1 MFGIWGTFSSV
12 VFYLTL
18 AVGLGGLLGNAL
30 VLWHLGFHIKK
41 GPFAIYVLH
50 LAAADFLFLG
60 CQLAFSAVQAALGSE
75 HSLYFAVS
83 FVAFSVG
90 LWLLAAFSA
99 ERCLSDLFPACYQ
112 GCRPRHT
119 SGVVCGLSWA
129 LAPPAVLLTADACG
143 LLRKSAR
150 PLACLRYHATSVAG
164 LLALACAALAAG
176 LVLFIWVV
184 CCSQRQRPRFY
195 GAVLGSGLLLLVC
208 GLPYLLC
215 WTLRPYL
222 PSFLL
227 STFLPLATLLA
238 CVHCSARPLIYFTVG
253 RQPGRRETLRAV
265 LRRSLGEGVQLG
277 DQRGLP
283 AHGLRTLQDSTS
295 FPGSPTLGT
304 QGLGAGR
311 VTSSTSP
318 DCGEP
323 RLQKEK
329 QSTSPTCSP
338 RKEAGGQA
346 GRGRTVTFVTFRPA
360 NTSGG
365 SSGPGAGRES
375 GGGSHQEKERN
386 RRGPPEEL
394 KALDPGTGQVCASHE
409 TAAGPGTAGEG
420 IPVTFSPGWPS
431 LWFRSE

>member
-1 MFGIWGTFSSV
+1 MPTTRHLSLPSRVLPAGRPASQPASMLGIWGTFSSV

-41 GPFAIYVLH
+41 GPFAVYVLH

-75 HSLYFAVS
+75 HSLYFAVT
-83 FVAFSVG
+83 FMAFSVG

-99 ERCLSDLFPACYQ
+99 ECCLSDLFPACYQ

-143 LLRKSAR
+143 LLRESMR
-150 PLACLRYHATSVAG
+150 LLACLRYHAASVAG
-164 LLALACAALAAG
+164 LLALACVAFAAG
-176 LVLFIWVV
+176 LVLLVWGA

-227 STFLPLATLLA
+227 STFFPLATLLA
-238 CVHCSARPLIYFTVG
+238 CVHCSGRPLIYFMVG
-253 RQPGRRETLRAV
+253 RQPGRREPLRVV
-265 LRRSLGEGVQLG
+265 LQRSLGEGAQLG
-277 DQRGLP
+277 AGGVSLPMGRVWGLP
-283 AHGLRTLQDSTS
+283 WLPPPPIPCQTLQDSTS
-295 FPGSPTLGT
+295 LPGSLSLGT
-304 QGLGAGR
+304 QRLGAR
-311 VTSSTSP
+311 
-318 DCGEP
+318 
-323 RLQKEK
+323 
-329 QSTSPTCSP
+329 
-338 RKEAGGQA
+338 
-346 GRGRTVTFVTFRPA
+346 
-360 NTSGG
+360 
-365 SSGPGAGRES
+365 
-375 GGGSHQEKERN
+375 
-386 RRGPPEEL
+386 
-394 KALDPGTGQVCASHE
+394 
-409 TAAGPGTAGEG
+409 
-420 IPVTFSPGWPS
+420 
-431 LWFRSE
+431 

>member
-41 GPFAIYVLH
+41 GPFAVYVLH

-60 CQLAFSAVQAALGSE
+60 CQLAFSAVQVALGSE
-75 HSLYFAVS
+75 HSLYFTVT

-150 PLACLRYHATSVAG
+150 PLACLHYHAASVAG
-164 LLALACAALAAG
+164 LLALACAAFAAG
-176 LVLFIWVV
+176 LVLFVWVA

-195 GAVLGSGLLLLVC
+195 GTVLGSALLLLVC
-208 GLPYLLC
+208 GLPYILC
-215 WTLRPYL
+215 WTLLPYL

-227 STFLPLATLLA
+227 STFFPLATLLA
-238 CVHCSARPLIYFTVG
+238 CVHCSARPLIYVTVG
-253 RQPGRRETLRAV
+253 RQPGRREPLRAV

-277 DQRGLP
+277 ARG
-283 AHGLRTLQDSTS
+283 
-295 FPGSPTLGT
+295 
-304 QGLGAGR
+304 
-311 VTSSTSP
+311 V
-318 DCGEP
+318 
-323 RLQKEK
+323 
-329 QSTSPTCSP
+329 
-338 RKEAGGQA
+338 
-346 GRGRTVTFVTFRPA
+346 
-360 NTSGG
+360 
-365 SSGPGAGRES
+365 
-375 GGGSHQEKERN
+375 
-386 RRGPPEEL
+386 
-394 KALDPGTGQVCASHE
+394 
-409 TAAGPGTAGEG
+409 
-420 IPVTFSPGWPS
+420 S
-431 LWFRSE
+431 LLMGHV

>member
-1 MFGIWGTFSSV
+1 MLPTQRLSLPSRVLPASHQPASMFGIWGTFSSV

-41 GPFAIYVLH
+41 GPFAVYVLH

-75 HSLYFAVS
+75 HSLYFAVT

-129 LAPPAVLLTADACG
+129 LAPPAVLLTSDACG

-150 PLACLRYHATSVAG
+150 LLACLRHHAASVAG
-164 LLALACAALAAG
+164 LLALACAAFAAG
-176 LVLFIWVV
+176 LVLFVWVA

-195 GAVLGSGLLLLVC
+195 GAVLGSALLLLVC

-215 WTLRPYL
+215 WTLLPYL

-227 STFLPLATLLA
+227 STFFPLATLLA

-253 RQPGRRETLRAV
+253 RQPGRREPLRAV

-277 DQRGLP
+277 GQRGLP
-283 AHGLRTLQDSTS
+283 AHGPRVGNALAAPHPPSLARPSRTPRHSPAHPLWGPKGWG
-295 FPGSPTLGT
+295 PGESRGLNSPPTWPAGDEDQT
-304 QGLGAGR
+304 RDTARKWGAPGLGR
-311 VTSSTSP
+311 
-318 DCGEP
+318 
-323 RLQKEK
+323 
-329 QSTSPTCSP
+329 
-338 RKEAGGQA
+338 GQA
-346 GRGRTVTFVTFRPA
+346 PQLPPPSHPA
-360 NTSGG
+360 
-365 SSGPGAGRES
+365 
-375 GGGSHQEKERN
+375 
-386 RRGPPEEL
+386 
-394 KALDPGTGQVCASHE
+394 AS
-409 TAAGPGTAGEG
+409 
-420 IPVTFSPGWPS
+420 
-431 LWFRSE
+431 